1 MKDIIEQIAECDTRS
16 KKEIFDALRKS
27 FGEELKKGTD
37 LSQYLKV
44 TADVTNKKYIVRL
57 EIPMDSNIFDTG
69 ISNRKQ

>member
-1 MKDIIEQIAECDTRS
+1 MKDIMEQIAECDTRS

-27 FGEELKKGTD
+27 FAEEIEKGTD

-44 TADVTNKKYIVRL
+44 TVNVTNKKYIVGL
-57 EIPMDSNIFDTG
+57 EIPIDSNIFDTS